1 VISQDVGTHFAKVRT
16 MILLNLRLI
25 PPENRVV
32 EVVHALR
39 LQMGRTEVLPG
50 CSACTLTQDMDEKN
64 VIVYQEQ
71 WNSWNDVERH
81 IRSDR
86 FGSLLELMEISS
98 RTPALSFSDVHETR
112 GIDYVER
119 LRHGNGG
126 FQEPM

>member
-1 VISQDVGTHFAKVRT
+1 

-25 PPENRVV
+25 PPKNRVD

-39 LQMGRTEVLPG
+39 LQMGRTEVMPG
-50 CSACTLTQDMDEKN
+50 CAACRLTRDLDEKN
-64 VIVYQEQ
+64 VIVYQEE
-71 WNSWNDVERH
+71 WNSWPDVEKH

-98 RTPALSFSDVHETR
+98 RTPQLSFSDVHETR

-119 LRHGNGG
+119 LRQGNGRY
-126 FQEPM
+126 QEH